1 MELYD
6 LKPMKKQYKKAVVI
20 INDNP
25 KLSYYD
31 YFTRLNI
38 DNPLK
43 MLYFAQRITTSKSK
57 NEHLSKRTKVKN
69 SVMKE

>member
-1 MELYD
+1 MEIYD

-43 MLYFAQRITTSKSK
+43 LI
-57 NEHLSKRTKVKN
+57 N
-69 SVMKE
+69 